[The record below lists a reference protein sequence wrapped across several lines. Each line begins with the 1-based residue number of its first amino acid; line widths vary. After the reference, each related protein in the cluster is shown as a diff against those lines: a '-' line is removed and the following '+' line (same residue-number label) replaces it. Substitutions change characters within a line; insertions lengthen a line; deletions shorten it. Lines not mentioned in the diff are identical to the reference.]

1 MLNVHDEQRLREF
14 LKDRFHS
21 YSDALATSAPL
32 NDIVDSLG
40 LFELVEFVERT
51 WAIRVPTADFSPQ
64 RFSSIHNILELVAEL
79 QPA

>member
-1 MLNVHDEQRLREF
+1 MHDEQRLRAF

-32 NDIVDSLG
+32 DDIVDSLG

-51 WAIRVPTADFSPQ
+51 WEIRVPTADFSPQ
-64 RFSSIHNILELVAEL
+64 RFSSIRNILDLISEL